1 MEVLTEEAAVAV
13 ALTGVAMPGLEI
25 GPAPTRLAAT
35 TTSLG
40 ETHAT
45 SATQNEETVAEML
58 EVAVVKVATE
68 DSEID
73 AVDLEEIDEEATA
86 VIAEETVA
94 MTVMVVDTEV
104 VPRVGVAE
112 EEVEAIVTDPIKN
125 SSFI

>member
-1 MEVLTEEAAVAV
+1 
-13 ALTGVAMPGLEI
+13 
-25 GPAPTRLAAT
+25 
-35 TTSLG
+35 
-40 ETHAT
+40 
-45 SATQNEETVAEML
+45 ML

-73 AVDLEEIDEEATA
+73 AVDLEEIVEEATA